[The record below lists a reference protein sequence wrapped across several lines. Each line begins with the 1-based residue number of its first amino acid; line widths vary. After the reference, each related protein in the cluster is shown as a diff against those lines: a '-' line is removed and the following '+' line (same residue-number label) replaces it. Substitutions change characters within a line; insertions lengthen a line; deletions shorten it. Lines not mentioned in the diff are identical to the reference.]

1 MVIVVENTTLQIAY
15 ILVTRP
21 KIRRPRRSAHIA
33 GVVLDAM
40 VDEAVDAVADSKL
53 IAISGATII
62 GMGIEIITEISREG
76 QCLDVL
82 LTS

>member
-1 MVIVVENTTLQIAY
+1 MIIVVENTTLQIAY

-21 KIRRPRRSAHIA
+21 KIIRPRRSAHIA

-40 VDEAVDAVADSKL
+40 VDEAVDAVADSKV